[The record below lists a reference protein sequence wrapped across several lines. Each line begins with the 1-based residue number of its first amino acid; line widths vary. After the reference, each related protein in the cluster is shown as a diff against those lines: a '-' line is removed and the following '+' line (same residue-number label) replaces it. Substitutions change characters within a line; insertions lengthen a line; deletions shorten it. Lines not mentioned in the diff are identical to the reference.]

1 MKSKIGL
8 AAINKTRPLLQHSAE
23 KLRRALGRDNG
34 TNAQPPHEPAHNI
47 PPNFRANPEHAAG
60 KQPVLIGTHHKTGTV
75 WLESVFQMLC
85 RYSGSQFVDINPEV
99 NSAAERR
106 SKLSDAAC
114 SDIRTFLYDHHSRF
128 EGVNF
133 RLCARLHVVRDPRD
147 IIVSGMRYHMRS
159 DESWLHQPDTRF
171 DGLTYH
177 QKLLSFSND
186 ADRYRFEYENIA
198 GSTIAEI
205 EKIEQRGDFL
215 TFRYEDLIADT
226 GLERWRR
233 LFESAG
239 LEGDEIIV
247 GLVAAWQNS
256 LFGAMKPELSE
267 HIHSGG
273 SSRWISELPPGL
285 AAEVSNTHKELI
297 SHLGY

>member
-1 MKSKIGL
+1 MRSGETYKNRS
-8 AAINKTRPLLQHSAE
+8 LLQRCVE
-23 KLRRALGRDNG
+23 KLSPAPGRNG
-34 TNAQPPHEPAHNI
+34 GTDAQPPHEPVQNL
-47 PPNFRANPEHAAG
+47 PPNFRAKPEHAAD
-60 KQPVLIGTHHKTGTV
+60 KQAVLIGTHHKTGTV

-106 SKLSDAAC
+106 SKLSEAAC
-114 SDIRTFLYDHHSRF
+114 SGSRTFLYDHHSRF
-128 EGVNF
+128 EDVDFGVG
-133 RLCARLHVVRDPRD
+133 AQLHVVRDPRD

-171 DGLTYH
+171 DGLTYQ

-198 GSTIAEI
+198 GSTIVEI
-205 EKIEQRGDFL
+205 ENIEQTGNFL

-226 GLERWRR
+226 RLEHWRS
-233 LFESAG
+233 LFECAG

-273 SSRWISELPPGL
+273 HSRWIAELPSGL
-285 AAEVSNTHKELI
+285 AHEVRNTHKELI